1 VKNFKNM
8 CLCAAVASVFASCTQ
23 INYDVYYNSEGL
35 AKGTYIPLAKGERPR
50 LVETM
55 DLPAAIERYKAAGYI
70 VMGNVRKS
78 GMNLRWDELI
88 DYAQSKGASLVLYT
102 ALPEGTIEKSYMVP
116 VTNTSTTYHSG
127 SIHSSGLYGRNYNYS
142 GTSTT
147 NTTTWHERRYTV
159 RNYDHILLFL
169 VKKA

>member
-1 VKNFKNM
+1 MFRILSLV
-8 CLCAAVASVFASCTQ
+8 LIAVTGSFLLSCTQ
-23 INYDVYYNSEGL
+23 IDYDVYYNSERL
-35 AKGTYIPLAKGERPR
+35 TLGTYIPLAKGERPR

-55 DLPAAIERYKAAGYI
+55 DLPAAIERYKAAGYV

-116 VTNTSTTYHSG
+116 ITNTSTTYHSG
-127 SIHSSGLYGRNYNYS
+127 SIHSSGLYGRDYNYS

-159 RNYDHILLFL
+159 RNYDHIMLFL